1 MKVGSSYMGFA
12 MVTAIL
18 ARSRVEYF
26 EKLMEGDMVAW
37 SCLIGAIVLSVV
49 VGIIKRKIRGR
60 QQV

>member
-1 MKVGSSYMGFA
+1 MGFA
-12 MVTAIL
+12 MVTSIL
-18 ARSRVEYF
+18 ARSRVQYF
-26 EKLMEGDMVAW
+26 EKLMEGDLVAW